1 MEKEADVTVL
11 GLRPDQSHYISVARW
26 AEKDTIECMVI
37 IEWFGVSKFPSLLKK
52 ICDSLGDFCLGLPKT
67 SLNLKFCSKKI
78 AHSTTNI

>member
-37 IEWFGVSKFPSLLKK
+37 IEWFGVSKFPSLFKK
-52 ICDSLGDFCLGLPKT
+52 PYCMGCFVFDLTQDGILNGLGITFEKNP
-67 SLNLKFCSKKI
+67 NL
-78 AHSTTNI
+78 T